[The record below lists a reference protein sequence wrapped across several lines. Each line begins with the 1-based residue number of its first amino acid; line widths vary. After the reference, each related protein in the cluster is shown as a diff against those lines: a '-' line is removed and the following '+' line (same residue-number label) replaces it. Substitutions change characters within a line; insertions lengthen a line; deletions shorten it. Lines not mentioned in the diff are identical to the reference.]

1 MKRTLGSV
9 LALSLLMSG
18 VAAAAGRD
26 DDRRGDY
33 DGDRYGYYDRGHDR
47 DDDRDDRRWERDR
60 RGDYR
65 HDGDYYRDG
74 HRHDNGRHLGHYKN
88 KHKHRHPRY
97 VAYRRGE
104 YVRPDYRGYYVRDY
118 RDYGLYA
125 PPRNYEWRRMDDRY
139 VLVSIATGIISAVIL
154 NSL

>member
-9 LALSLLMSG
+9 LALSILLSG
-18 VAAAAGRD
+18 AAAAGAHD
-26 DDRRGDY
+26 DGRRGDDRY
-33 DGDRYGYYDRGHDR
+33 DRYGRYDRGYDDDGHDRHEHRRHRDHDR
-47 DDDRDDRRWERDR
+47 DYRA
-60 RGDYR
+60 YR
-65 HDGDYYRDG
+65 HDR
-74 HRHDNGRHLGHYKN
+74 GRHLGHY
-88 KHKHRHPRY
+88 KHRHPRY

-104 YVRPDYRGYYVRDY
+104 YIRPDYRGYYVRDY
-118 RDYGLYA
+118 DRYGLYA